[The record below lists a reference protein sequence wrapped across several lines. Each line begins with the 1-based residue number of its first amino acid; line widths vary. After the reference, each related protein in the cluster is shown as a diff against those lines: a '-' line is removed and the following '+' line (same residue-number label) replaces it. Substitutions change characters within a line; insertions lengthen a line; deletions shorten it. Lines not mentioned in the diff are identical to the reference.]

1 MTYASAYAIRTTV
14 GKGRPYDD
22 GVTREIPRTLQILWG
37 EPRRPAARGL
47 SRERI
52 VAAAV
57 EIADAEGLGALSMAR
72 LAERL
77 GSAPMSL
84 YRHVANK
91 DELLTFMLDA
101 APGPPPDLPPGGWRP
116 ALEAWARSLRD
127 VYYAHPWILQVT
139 AGRPPLDPGQLSWL
153 DRGLASLDGTPLTH
167 GERFQAVMAVLFYV
181 RGEAQIG
188 AVLLQPQPD
197 DDYAGLVEH
206 FVTSERMPALAA
218 AVEAGIFSEGPQ
230 DDDPFGFGFGLTR
243 VLDGVDALL
252 TR

>member
-1 MTYASAYAIRTTV
+1 MT
-14 GKGRPYDD
+14 G
-22 GVTREIPRTLQILWG
+22 EIPRTLQLLWE

-57 EIADAEGLGALSMAR
+57 EIADSDGLGALSMSR

-101 APGPPPDLPPGGWRP
+101 APGPPPELPPDGWRP
-116 ALEAWARSLRD
+116 ALEVWARALRG

-153 DRGLASLDGTPLTH
+153 DSGLSAMDGTSLSH
-167 GERFQAVMAVLFYV
+167 AQRFEVLMTVLNFV

-188 AVLLQPQPD
+188 AVLMSGEPEG
-197 DDYAGLVEH
+197 DYAALIAH
-206 FVTSERMPALAA
+206 FVRPDRLPALAA
-218 AVEAGIFSEGPQ
+218 ASDAGVFTPGP
-230 DDDPFGFGFGLTR
+230 DDAGDSFAFGLTR
-243 VLDGVDALL
+243 ILDGVNVLL
-252 TR
+252 TE

>member
-1 MTYASAYAIRTTV
+1 MSYARAYAIRARV
-14 GKGRPYDD
+14 RKGRPYDD
-22 GVTREIPRTLQILWG
+22 RVTREIPRTLQLLWE

-57 EIADAEGLGALSMAR
+57 EIADAEGLAALSMAR

-116 ALEAWARSLRD
+116 ALEAWARGLRD

-153 DRGLASLDGTPLTH
+153 DRGLAALGGTPLTH
-167 GERFQAVMAVLFYV
+167 GERFEALMAVLYYV
-181 RGEAQIG
+181 RGEAQVG
-188 AVLLQPQPD
+188 AVLQQRERD
-197 DDYAGLVEH
+197 DDYAALVEH
-206 FVTSERMPALAA
+206 FVTPERMPALAA
-218 AVEAGIFSEGPQ
+218 ALRAGIFTEKPGE
-230 DDDPFGFGFGLTR
+230 DDDPFGLGLTR
-243 VLDGVDALL
+243 VLDGVNVLL